1 MQSGRSE
8 VCETVAALFLLAVKK
23 IYKKTSLVHIKY
35 TARHKSNSGRMTNV
49 VETQTIDEYFH
60 SCSRKS

>member
-1 MQSGRSE
+1 MQSGHSE

-35 TARHKSNSGRMTNV
+35 TARPFENSEKTQIKFWENDKCCGNTN
-49 VETQTIDEYFH
+49 H
-60 SCSRKS
+60 